1 MFELANNI
9 PLPYLLLGAGVLIFV
24 YNTAIRLQK
33 DARIRKLGA
42 RAPTRTA
49 YLPWSIDMAYD
60 VITYAM
66 KDETYEMW
74 VGMFAKFAR
83 PGQYTVEAGVGER
96 VILTAEPENIKA
108 ILATQFKDYGKG
120 EQFRKD
126 WHSFLGNGIFT
137 TDGQLWHNSRQLIRP
152 QFVKD
157 RLSDIEIFEK
167 HVQVMMTKIQPG
179 QEIDTLDMMFRFTL
193 DAATGMKPKSDSLSS
208 ITGKYLTCGID
219 FLLGHSVDSLHNPQ
233 TVFADAFGNAQR
245 VQSMIARVGP
255 LNWMV
260 PRKRMGFYSS
270 MKIVNDFVDRFIEQA
285 LALSPQDL
293 EEKTKHDEGY
303 TFLHAIA
310 GYTRDREV
318 LRDQIISVLLA
329 GRDTTACT
337 LAWAIYHLSMDPVI
351 TAKLRQEIVERVGLD
366 RQPTYDDLKSM
377 KYLQHILNETL
388 RLYPVVPYNVR
399 FALTDTTLPTGGGRD
414 GTQPI
419 GVLKGTPIGY
429 STLVMQRRADIY
441 PDPST
446 GFPDINKFVPERW
459 DNWTPK
465 SWTYVPFNGG
475 PRICIGQQF
484 ALTEMG
490 YTLVRLFQRFQGVE
504 NRMGGVAPGMH
515 ADIVL
520 QPAKEIKVAF
530 Y

>member
-1 MFELANNI
+1 MVHIANNDI
-9 PLPYLLLGAGVLIFV
+9 PLPYLIVAAGVLYFV
-24 YNTAIRLQK
+24 YNTAVRIHK

-42 RAPTRTA
+42 RGPVRKT
-49 YLPWSIDMAYD
+49 YLPWSVDLAYD
-60 VITYAM
+60 MISAAKNDLLHENWTSMFKKYAL
-66 KDETYEMW
+66 
-74 VGMFAKFAR
+74 
-83 PGQYTVEAGVGER
+83 PGQYTVEAGIGER

-126 WHSFLGNGIFT
+126 WHAFLGNGIFT

-157 RLSDIEIFEK
+157 RLSDIEIFEE
-167 HVQVMMTKIQPG
+167 HIQVMISKIGQG

-193 DAATGMKPKSDSLSS
+193 DAATH
-208 ITGKYLTCGID
+208 
-219 FLLGHSVDSLHNPQ
+219 FLLGTSVDSLQNPQ

-245 VQSMIARVGP
+245 VQSLIARVGP
-255 LNWMV
+255 LNWLV
-260 PRKRMGFYSS
+260 PRQRMGFYDSIK
-270 MKIVNDFVDRFIEQA
+270 KINDFVDRYIEE
-285 LALSPQDL
+285 ALSLSDKEL
-293 EEKTKHDEGY
+293 EQKTNHDEGY

-310 GYTRDREV
+310 GYTRDRQT
-318 LRDQIISVLLA
+318 LRDQLVSILLA

-337 LAWAIYHLSMDPVI
+337 LTWAIYHLSLDPTI
-351 TAKLRQEIVERVGLD
+351 TAKLRQEIIDKVGLD
-366 RQPTYDDLKSM
+366 RTPTYEDLKNM
-377 KYLQHILNETL
+377 KYLQHVLNETL
-388 RLYPVVPYNVR
+388 RLYPVVPFNVR
-399 FALTDTTLPTGGGRD
+399 FALNDTTLPVGGGKD
-414 GTQPI
+414 GLQPI
-419 GVLKGTPIGY
+419 GILKGTPIAY

-446 GFPDINKFVPERW
+446 GFPAVEKFVPERW

-465 SWTYVPFNGG
+465 TWTYVPFNGG

-490 YTLVRLFQRFQGVE
+490 YTLVRLLQRYQGIE
-504 NRMGGVAPGMH
+504 NRMDGGHPGLH

-520 QPAKEIKVAF
+520 QPAREVKVAF